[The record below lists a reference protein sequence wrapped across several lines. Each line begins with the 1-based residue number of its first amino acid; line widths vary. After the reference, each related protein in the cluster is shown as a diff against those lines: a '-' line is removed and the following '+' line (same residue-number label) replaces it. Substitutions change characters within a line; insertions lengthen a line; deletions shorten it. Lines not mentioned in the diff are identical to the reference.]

1 MIMLTDSLF
10 YEKPVASV
18 VLIEVE
24 ESVLGEKKSGGSG
37 SGSGTEPIID
47 PGTSHGW
54 S

>member
-1 MIMLTDSLF
+1 MLTDTSS

-24 ESVLGEKKSGGSG
+24 ESVLGEKKSGGSSG

-47 PGTSHGW
+47 DGTSHGW
-54 S
+54 G